1 MFAFGICTNPNC
13 ELSYLRVQTE
23 VLEELLA
30 DVQKR
35 INTRQDFPDLL
46 PEFEV
51 FKPFFQANSR
61 CASCGQ
67 ESLCS
72 STSLDGDEQTRKL
85 NDLVR
90 IAAELSARR
99 ILEHVGGDVVSP

>member
-13 ELSYLRVQTE
+13 ELSYLRIQTE

-35 INTRQDFPDLL
+35 VNRKQDFPDLL
-46 PEFEV
+46 PAFEV
-51 FKPFFQANSR
+51 FRPFFQANSR
-61 CASCGQ
+61 CSSCGQ
-67 ESLCS
+67 ESLCN
-72 STSLDGDEQTRKL
+72 STSLDGDERTRRL

-90 IAAELSARR
+90 IAAELGARR
-99 ILEHVGGDVVSP
+99 ILENVRGDTVTS

>member
-1 MFAFGICTNPNC
+1 MAALGICSNPNC

-30 DVQKR
+30 VVR
-35 INTRQDFPDLL
+35 ARVNRERDFADLL
-46 PEFEV
+46 PAFEI
-51 FKPFFQANSR
+51 FKPFFQTNVS

-67 ESLCS
+67 ESLRN
-72 STSLDGDEQTRKL
+72 STRLDGDEQSRKL

-90 IAAELSARR
+90 IAAELRARG
-99 ILEHVGGDVVSP
+99 ILEQVRGDTLSE

>member
-1 MFAFGICTNPNC
+1 M
-13 ELSYLRVQTE
+13 
-23 VLEELLA
+23 
-30 DVQKR
+30 
-35 INTRQDFPDLL
+35 
-46 PEFEV
+46 
-51 FKPFFQANSR
+51 
-61 CASCGQ
+61 
-67 ESLCS
+67 CS